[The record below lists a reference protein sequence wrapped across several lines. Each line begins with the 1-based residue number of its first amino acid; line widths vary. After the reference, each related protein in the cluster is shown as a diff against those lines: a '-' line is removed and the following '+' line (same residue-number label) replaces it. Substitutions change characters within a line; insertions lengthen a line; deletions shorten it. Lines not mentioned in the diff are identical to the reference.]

1 MENTV
6 KVELKDEQKEEKVS
20 TEVKEQKMRI
30 AVIGVGAAGLV
41 AIKHCIQDGHD
52 CEAYEQTEFV
62 GGTWNYTDEVGFDK
76 NGLPIHTSMY
86 KHLRTNL
93 PKELMMFEDFPYPE
107 DLKHSYISQEDVL
120 QYLNHYADEMDLRK
134 YIRFLTQVTH
144 VEPMD
149 DNKWH
154 IEVQDVI
161 TKKKE
166 SKTVDAVIC
175 CNGKY
180 SVPFMPHIPGLD
192 SFTGTCIHS
201 HCYRSEEP
209 YKGRTVLIIG
219 GGPSGIDICN
229 HLSAVANKAILSLKS
244 SPFPS
249 MLDGMLQK
257 PPVKEIIGKTVE
269 FLDGSSEQIDDI
281 IVCTGYVYN
290 YPFLNAKCGITVD
303 DNYVRGLYKELVSVQ
318 FPSMIVLGIPNR
330 ICPFPTFEL
339 QMRFVMKLLR
349 GDLLLPSKQQMIEE
363 IENEKTVKNCPNRHI
378 HNKGIDGELEYWIDL
393 AEFAKIRGI
402 PVVLSKIHEFVVKNK
417 RDTKQVFRILSDD
430 EFDVYK
436 I

>member
-1 MENTV
+1 M
-6 KVELKDEQKEEKVS
+6 VS
-20 TEVKEQKMRI
+20 GNWLWPTDEQKMRI

-229 HLSAVANKAILSLKS
+229 HLSAVANKVYCSLKNVRIGFK
-244 SPFPS
+244 FPEKAI
-249 MLDGMLQK
+249 MKPVVRNVEGGKIIFEDGTA
-257 PPVKEIIGKTVE
+257 ENGIN
-269 FLDGSSEQIDDI
+269 DI
-281 IVCTGYVYN
+281 LLCTGYN
-290 YPFLNAKCGITVD
+290 LSFPFLAPTCGITIE
-303 DNYVRGLYKELVSVQ
+303 DNYIPSLYKELINAHHPTMA
-318 FPSMIVLGIPNR
+318 FLWIPAS
-330 ICPFPTFEL
+330 ICPIPTSEI
-339 QMRFVMKLLR
+339 QMRFFLATLSGR
-349 GDLLLPSKQQMIEE
+349 FILPSKEE
-363 IENEKTVKNCPNRHI
+363 MLKDAEEYRKKRDVKNRLVHDKASGN
-378 HNKGIDGELEYWIDL
+378 LEREYFDDL
-393 AEFAKIRGI
+393 AETANVRGVPSVITDLHNCVKKCRNYSYCFKI
-402 PVVLSKIHEFVVKNK
+402 L
-417 RDTKQVFRILSDD
+417 DD
-430 EFDVYK
+430 ENFLQ
-436 I
+436 IA